1 MNNAYTRKKIENY
14 SYGLNDVI
22 GKGYSSHVYRGR
34 NDENSQNVAIKV
46 IDLKMLK
53 NEINRILLDSEI
65 EVLKEL
71 KTQAHILTLHDV
83 FTTKNN
89 TYIISEL
96 CDSDLS
102 KKVKQGLSEEEA
114 SSCMRQIIA
123 GYLNF
128 ARKDIIHR
136 DLKPANILMSDGQIK
151 IADFGF
157 AIKVCDA
164 AKSSKYNVGSPL
176 YMAPES
182 LRRN

>member
-1 MNNAYTRKKIENY
+1 MNNAYTRKKIQNY

-102 KKVKQGLSEEEA
+102 KKVKQGLS
-114 SSCMRQIIA
+114 
-123 GYLNF
+123 
-128 ARKDIIHR
+128 
-136 DLKPANILMSDGQIK
+136 
-151 IADFGF
+151 
-157 AIKVCDA
+157 
-164 AKSSKYNVGSPL
+164 
-176 YMAPES
+176 
-182 LRRN
+182 